1 MRLRVVRDAAPR
13 RTLLRVTPRRRPPS
27 ILPGLLVAVSC
38 AALAYALAQLP
49 GFAMF
54 GPLVLALVLAALWR
68 GAWSTRVQPGRF
80 DAGARFE
87 AGAEFAAGPLLKLGI
102 VALGVRLDLRAVIE
116 LGPWLL
122 LGGALGALVA
132 FGVAEQLGRALA
144 VPPSL
149 RRATGVG
156 TAICGASAIAA
167 AAPVLGAAP
176 AQVSAAIG
184 SISLLGSLG
193 VLGFAVWDAFADV
206 AAAPFGV
213 LAGATLQEVGQV
225 VAAGSV
231 GGHEAAD
238 VALLVKLSRV
248 VLLAPALVA
257 LGWWSR
263 RFERRSAAPAR
274 AGERAPALPWP
285 VPPFVLGFLALGA
298 VATTGWLDVRA
309 VGAISSLGTVLTAAA
324 MAGIGMG
331 LDLRTLRGPGRQA
344 LVVGAVAFMALL
356 FTMTG
361 YYALVS

>member
-68 GAWSTRVQPGRF
+68 GAWSTRVQLGRF
-80 DAGARFE
+80 D

-206 AAAPFGV
+206 AAASFGV

-274 AGERAPALPWP
+274 AGERKPALPWP